1 MAPQLAMKEALPTD
15 YVEQLTASNALPLWP
30 SLRGI
35 LPYGRPVNRTVPHLW
50 HYREL
55 RPLLLRAGELTS
67 IEEAER
73 RVLMLANPGLGG
85 QPFATASIFL
95 GLQLLLPGEVAP
107 NHKHSVAAVRFI
119 IEGRGGLTVV
129 GGERCPMEKG
139 DVILT
144 PPGRWHQH
152 EQVGSDPMVWLDA
165 LDAPVVCGIEASYC
179 IEGTRQRIA
188 ADSDAVSA
196 QRRAG
201 LVPYNAMGSAASDYP
216 LLRFAW
222 SSTRAALDDLANVTA
237 RDEPVQLAYSNP
249 ETGHDSMRILGL
261 SALALRAGETSRRV
275 KRSTSH
281 AFLVV
286 AGSGQTEVDGRTIRW
301 EENDVFVAPTHSAI
315 QHQNGSSRERAYLI
329 QIDEAPLH
337 RYLGIYE
344 ASGA

>member
-15 YVEQLTASNALPLWP
+15 YVEQLAARHAMPLWP

-35 LPYGRPVNRTVPHLW
+35 LPYGRPINRTVPHLW

-107 NHKHSVAAVRFI
+107 NHKHSVGAVRFI
-119 IEGRGGLTVV
+119 IEGEGGLTVV
-129 GGERCPMEKG
+129 GGEHCPMEKG

-152 EQVGSDPMVWLDA
+152 EQRGDGPMVWLDA

-179 IEGTRQRIA
+179 VEGTRQRI
-188 ADSDAVSA
+188 SGGPDALGA
-196 QRRAG
+196 RRRAG
-201 LVPYNAMGSAASDYP
+201 LVPYDALGSAAGDYP
-216 LLRFAW
+216 LLRFSW
-222 SSTRAALDDLANVTA
+222 SATRAALDDLAGIVA
-237 RDEPVQLAYSNP
+237 RDEPVQLAYTNP
-249 ETGHDSMRILGL
+249 ETGRDCMRILGL
-261 SALALRAGETSRRV
+261 SALALRPGETSRPV

-281 AFLVV
+281 AYLVV
-286 AGSGQTEVDGRTIRW
+286 EGSGETEIDGETIRW
-301 EENDVFVAPTHSAI
+301 EEDDVFAAPTHATI
-315 QHQNGSSRERAYLI
+315 RHQNASARERAYLI

-344 ASGA
+344 ASVL